1 MKIFPILYL
10 KYEIP
15 LDENFPK
22 SAEELLT
29 DLGHTV
35 IDVRGTKLQGTDD
48 DGLFDLAQ
56 RKNAVLLTTD
66 RDFYHTVPLKYSNHF
81 GVVVIALK
89 QPNREAILR
98 RLRWFISADLL
109 TTVENTVYL
118 LRDKSY
124 RVHGR

>member
-1 MKIFPILYL
+1 MKFL
-10 KYEIP
+10 

-22 SAEELLT
+22 AAEKLLIE
-29 DLGHTV
+29 LGHEV
-35 IDVRGTKLQGTDD
+35 FDVRGTELQGTDD
-48 DGLFDLAQ
+48 NSLFELAQ
-56 RKNAVLLTTD
+56 RKNAVLLPTD

-98 RLRWFISADLL
+98 RLRWFISTDLL
-109 TTVENTVYL
+109 TTVKNTVYL

-124 RVHGR
+124 RIHGS